1 MTLYAVDWSAKDE
14 QRLMEAMEEF
24 RFCNWEYFCY
34 SFIIKEHLQLCGQA
48 REAVCGSLFS
58 LLSQEYEACS

>member
-48 REAVCGSLFS
+48 REAVYGSLF
-58 LLSQEYEACS
+58 